1 MLKQDKIY
9 KQKDC
14 LGLDIGS
21 SSVKIV
27 QLKKKKSLTKL
38 VGYQSRELPKN
49 LIIEGII
56 SDHEKMAKLIHDMM
70 AETKEGKFTAEK
82 VIASIPDTNIF
93 TKVLELP
100 ELSEKELKEAVM
112 WEADQSVPMAATD
125 LVVDWQV
132 LGPSVSKDGMNDVL
146 LVAAPLAI
154 VNSYIQLFSILRLQ
168 PEAIETSLISV
179 VRALVSSKEH
189 NETMVVVDI
198 GAKKTNLGIYDST
211 LRFSDS
217 IDFGGDIVK
226 SAVIGSP
233 ETEKETTEKINK
245 ASGLHDKNIKAKARP
260 VLETLKNEII
270 RVIRY
275 HDERTGDD
283 RKLSK
288 IVLCGGGSNLVGLT
302 EYLADELKMEVRIG
316 NPWVNIDTYPI
327 KPVPKTE
334 APAYANAIGLSL
346 RGLEAMS

>member
-14 LGLDIGS
+14 LGLDIGA

-27 QLKKKKSLTKL
+27 QLKKKKKLTKL
-38 VGYQSRELPKN
+38 VGYQARVLPEN
-49 LIIEGII
+49 IIIEGIV
-56 SDHEKMAKLIHDMM
+56 SDHEKMAKLIHEMM
-70 AETKEGKFTAEK
+70 VETKEGKFTAEK
-82 VIASIPDTNIF
+82 VIASIPDTNVF
-93 TKVLELP
+93 TRILELP

-112 WEADQSVPMAATD
+112 WEADQSIPMAVTD

-132 LGPSVSKDGMNDVL
+132 LGPSITKEGMNDVL
-146 LVAAPLAI
+146 LVAVPLAI
-154 VNSYIQLFSILRLQ
+154 VNSYIQLFDILGLQ
-168 PEAIETSLISV
+168 PEAIETSMISV

-189 NETMVVVDI
+189 DETMIVADI

-217 IDFGGDIVK
+217 IDFGGDVLMGLALDGLNTNK
-226 SAVIGSP
+226 
-233 ETEKETTEKINK
+233 KEDQGK
-245 ASGLHDKNIKAKARP
+245 APGLHDKKIQEKVRP
-260 VLETLKNEII
+260 ALETLKNEIT

-275 HDERTGDD
+275 HDERSKEA

-288 IVLCGGGSNLVGLT
+288 IVLCGGGSNFSGLT
-302 EYLADELKMEVRIG
+302 EYLAEELKMEVKIG
-316 NPWVNIDTYPI
+316 NPWINIDTYPI

-346 RGLEAMS
+346 RGMEDLS